1 MEEKSY
7 KEQLQKKNIELKD
20 IIRRK
25 GTFEREDGAKINWKS
40 YVLKV
45 KIEGIVM
52 NFKLDKTFNDTLEE
66 ILEEE

>member
-7 KEQLQKKNIELKD
+7 KEQLQKKNVELKD

-25 GTFEREDGAKINWKS
+25 GTFEREDGAKIDWKS

>member
-25 GTFEREDGAKINWKS
+25 GTFEREDGAKINWRS

>member
-7 KEQLQKKNIELKD
+7 KEQLQKRKVELKD
-20 IIRRK
+20 IVLRK
-25 GTFEREDGAKINWKS
+25 GTFEREDGTKIDWKS
-40 YVLKV
+40 YNLKV

-66 ILEEE
+66 ILTEE

>member
-40 YVLKV
+40 YILKV